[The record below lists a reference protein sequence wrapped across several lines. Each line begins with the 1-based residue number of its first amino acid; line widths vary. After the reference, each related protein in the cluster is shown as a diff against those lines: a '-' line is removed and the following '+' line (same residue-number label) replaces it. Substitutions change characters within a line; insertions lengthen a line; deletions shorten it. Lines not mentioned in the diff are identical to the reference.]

1 MEWRGL
7 NELRELYLSFF
18 ESKMHTRMASAPL
31 IPQGDNSLL
40 LINSGMAPLKKF
52 FLGQAVPPNKRVTT
66 CQKCIRTPD
75 IESVGKT
82 SRHGTYF
89 EMLGNFS
96 FGDYFK
102 NEAIEWAWEFL
113 TKVLE
118 IPAEKLWITVF
129 ESDDEAE
136 QIWMNKIGIPK
147 EKIVRLGKK
156 DNFWEHGSGPCGPC
170 SEIHF
175 DRGEAYGPFENFEQ
189 ASDADRIIEIWNL
202 VFSQFDSD
210 GNGHYEEMKNKNI
223 DTGMGLERLAC
234 VMQGVDNIFEVD
246 TVQNIM
252 KHICKI
258 AGVEY
263 HTNSKSDV
271 SLRVITDHIR
281 STTFMVGDG
290 VMPSNEGRGYVLR
303 RLLRRAARHG
313 RLLGIKDTFLYKVC
327 ETVIQENEKAYPELR
342 EKAEYIKKII
352 QVEEENFAKTVDNGL
367 ELLNKFIEES
377 KNGILSGEDAFK
389 LSDTYGFPI
398 DLTLEI
404 AEEKGLKIDMDRYK
418 ELVLEQ
424 RNKAKADHA
433 AKASSSWADNSIKIN
448 AAKTTFTGYT
458 ETENDSEVLAV
469 FDGTEEKESAS
480 EGESVVIVL
489 DRTPFYAESGGQVS
503 DTGVISGDAVI
514 SVDSVMKTEDGHFLH
529 IGTVDRGTVKKGDK
543 VKASIDAARR
553 QAVMKN
559 HTSAH
564 LLQAALREV
573 LGEHV
578 HQAGQLVSPERC
590 RFDFSHFSAMTPEEI
605 AKVEN
610 RVNEIILSSIAV
622 ETKELPIE
630 EARKLGAMALF
641 GEKYGDVVRV
651 VKAGDF
657 SVEFCG
663 GTHVDNTSKIGL
675 FKIISENSVASGV
688 RRIEAVTGSGVLALL
703 NENIAVINEAAA
715 ILKAPNASE
724 LTAKC
729 TQIMN
734 EYKALEK
741 ELQAAG
747 EENAM
752 MKLNAFADSAYDFN
766 GVSVIAA
773 RVDGVKND
781 VLRTMGDK
789 LRDKDANVISVLACV
804 NDGKGVFSVS
814 CGKDAVAKG
823 AHAGKIAGAIAGL
836 TGGKGGG
843 RPDSAMAGIGDIA
856 KTDEAMAEIKNVLGN
871 FIK

>member
-1 MEWRGL
+1 M
-7 NELRELYLSFF
+7 
-18 ESKMHTRMASAPL
+18 
-31 IPQGDNSLL
+31 
-40 LINSGMAPLKKF
+40 
-52 FLGQAVPPNKRVTT
+52 
-66 CQKCIRTPD
+66 
-75 IESVGKT
+75 
-82 SRHGTYF
+82 
-89 EMLGNFS
+89 
-96 FGDYFK
+96 
-102 NEAIEWAWEFL
+102 
-113 TKVLE
+113 
-118 IPAEKLWITVF
+118 
-129 ESDDEAE
+129 
-136 QIWMNKIGIPK
+136 
-147 EKIVRLGKK
+147 
-156 DNFWEHGSGPCGPC
+156 
-170 SEIHF
+170 
-175 DRGEAYGPFENFEQ
+175 
-189 ASDADRIIEIWNL
+189 
-202 VFSQFDSD
+202 
-210 GNGHYEEMKNKNI
+210 
-223 DTGMGLERLAC
+223 
-234 VMQGVDNIFEVD
+234 
-246 TVQNIM
+246 
-252 KHICKI
+252 
-258 AGVEY
+258 
-263 HTNSKSDV
+263 
-271 SLRVITDHIR
+271 
-281 STTFMVGDG
+281 
-290 VMPSNEGRGYVLR
+290 
-303 RLLRRAARHG
+303 
-313 RLLGIKDTFLYKVC
+313 
-327 ETVIQENEKAYPELR
+327 
-342 EKAEYIKKII
+342 
-352 QVEEENFAKTVDNGL
+352 
-367 ELLNKFIEES
+367 
-377 KNGILSGEDAFK
+377 
-389 LSDTYGFPI
+389 
-398 DLTLEI
+398 
-404 AEEKGLKIDMDRYK
+404 
-418 ELVLEQ
+418 
-424 RNKAKADHA
+424 
-433 AKASSSWADNSIKIN
+433 
-448 AAKTTFTGYT
+448 
-458 ETENDSEVLAV
+458 LAV
-469 FDGTEEKESAS
+469 YSGTEEKESAS

-752 MKLNAFADSAYDFN
+752 MKLSAFADSAYDFN

-804 NDGKGVFSVS
+804 NEGKGVFSVS

-856 KTDEAMAEIKNVLGN
+856 KTDDAMAQIKEVLGN